1 MIVDAILNFFLTPI
15 LLLLDSLPTLEISVS
30 VDFTKFFE
38 YITLIS
44 SVIPLKEILPI
55 LYIKFALLGF
65 SILWAIILRVKSF
78 IPTMGA

>member
-44 SVIPLKEILPI
+44 SVIPLGEILPI

-65 SILWAIILRVKSF
+65 SILWAIVLRVKSF